1 MAASF
6 PWVLLGRME
15 QGGNLSSWP
24 RREARAGR
32 EEEEDADEVL
42 GPRGRSVKDIEGGQ
56 EGGQESCEG
65 SSHLLSWNLS
75 NEIIP

>member
-1 MAASF
+1 MGAAGQDGAGWESF
-6 PWVLLGRME
+6 LLA
-15 QGGNLSSWP
+15 QSGGQSW
-24 RREARAGR
+24 EE
-32 EEEEDADEVL
+32 EEEEDTDEVL

-56 EGGQESCEG
+56 ERGQESCEG